1 MTSTPAEMSRAIAA
15 RLDVR
20 RKFYRGGFL
29 IFAVIILSVGF
40 SMIGFSPSTWP
51 YMLAWIGS
59 SLLGTAVVLWW
70 LSKARESRLYED
82 AGRELLEGK

>member
-1 MTSTPAEMSRAIAA
+1 
-15 RLDVR
+15 
-20 RKFYRGGFL
+20 
-29 IFAVIILSVGF
+29 
-40 SMIGFSPSTWP
+40 MIGFSPSTWP